1 MPMRRSVEMC
11 HAVGSRFVPRHGG
24 GRRWY
29 WIPALAIAVL
39 LQIDTASA
47 QPGAA
52 SYPNK
57 SIRLVVPS
65 APGGGTDIIARLI
78 AQGLTDSW
86 GQTVVVDNRGGAGGI
101 AGVTIV
107 AKQSAADGYT
117 MLLGSV
123 GHLTFAPAIERN
135 LAYDPRQDLTPIS
148 LAANQPFV
156 VGASRSLP
164 ANSIQELAALAKS
177 KPGAISYGSGG
188 SGTASHLGTELLMLT
203 GGFTMLHVPYKGSN
217 PAVIAMMGGEI
228 QIALAGLA
236 TLLPH
241 VKSGKVKALAV
252 TGAKRAQ
259 FAPEVPTVAES
270 GVPGYAFDVWYGLV
284 FPGGTPRAIV
294 RKTNAEVVRLL
305 KSPEVSSRFAGAGVE
320 PQTNTPEAF
329 AELIRR
335 EIVTW
340 SKVVKAA
347 NIRVE

>member
-1 MPMRRSVEMC
+1 VKALV
-11 HAVGSRFVPRHGG
+11 HAAFAL
-24 GRRWY
+24 WLAAAL
-29 WIPALAIAVL
+29 PAGAQQA
-39 LQIDTASA
+39 QSA
-47 QPGAA
+47 AG
-52 SYPNK
+52 YPSK

-123 GHLTFAPAIERN
+123 GHLTFAPAIERD
-135 LAYDPRQDLTPIS
+135 LAYDPRQDLTAIS

-156 VGASRSLP
+156 IGASRSLP
-164 ANSIQELAALAKS
+164 ANSIQELIALAKS
-177 KPGAISYGSGG
+177 KPRGISYGSGG
-188 SGTASHLGTELLMLT
+188 SGTASHLGTELLMLN
-203 GGFTMLHVPYKGSN
+203 GGFAMLHVPYKGSN
-217 PAVIAMMGGEI
+217 PAVIAMMSGEI

-241 VKSGKVKALAV
+241 VKVGKVKALAV
-252 TGAKRAQ
+252 TGAKRTQ

-284 FPGGTPRAIV
+284 FPGGTPGAIV
-294 RKTNAEVVRLL
+294 KKTNAEVVRML
-305 KSPEVSSRFAGAGVE
+305 KSAEVSSRFAGAGVE
-320 PQTNTPEAF
+320 PITNSPEAF
-329 AELIRR
+329 AKMIRD
-335 EIVTW
+335 EIPKW
-340 SKVVKAA
+340 HKVVKAA
-347 NIRVE
+347 GIKVE